1 MAFLL
6 AVLSVFRLN
15 LPRFGIEPC
24 IMALFKLLNRNRKAE
39 QAEMSFIDHL
49 EALRW
54 HIVRCLI
61 AIMVG
66 AVLIFIKIDWIFDN
80 VILGPIQPDFVSYT
94 ALCRFSH
101 WIGAGNALCMP
112 TVNITMLATSY
123 TTQFMSSIT
132 IAFVG
137 GFIFAF
143 PYIFWEFWR
152 FIKPA
157 LTTKELKTTRG
168 AIIFVSFFFFTGAAF
183 GYFILAPFTFS
194 FLSNYQLGTQAII
207 KTTPTISDHIENLTN
222 ITLGTALAFQL
233 PVVAYV
239 LTRIGLIT
247 PRFLRT
253 YRKYAIVA
261 ILVVAA
267 IITPSPDWMSQ
278 LLVCIPLV
286 LLYELSILISAR
298 VYNLE
303 QKKWQEWE

>member
-1 MAFLL
+1 
-6 AVLSVFRLN
+6 
-15 LPRFGIEPC
+15 
-24 IMALFKLLNRNRKAE
+24 MALFKLLNRNKDAD

-54 HIVRCLI
+54 HIVRSLVAILI
-61 AIMVG
+61 G
-66 AVLIFIKIDWIFDN
+66 AFFIFIKIDWVFDN
-80 VILGPIQPDFVSYT
+80 IILGPVQPDFVSYT

-101 WIGAGNALCMP
+101 WLGAGDALCMP
-112 TVNITMLATSY
+112 APNVTMLATAY
-123 TTQFMSSIT
+123 TTQFMASIT
-132 IAFVG
+132 IAFFG

-157 LTTKELKTTRG
+157 LTTKELRSTRG
-168 AIIFVSFFFFTGAAF
+168 AIVFVSFFFFTGAAF

-194 FLSNYQLGTQAII
+194 FLATYQLGSQAII
-207 KTTPTISDHIENLTN
+207 KTTPTLSDHIENLTN
-222 ITLGTALAFQL
+222 ITVGTAIAFQL

-239 LTRIGLIT
+239 LTRIGILT
-247 PRFLRT
+247 PRFLKK

-267 IITPSPDWMSQ
+267 IITPSPDWISQ
-278 LLVCIPLV
+278 LLVCIPLF
-286 LLYELSILISAR
+286 LLYELSILISKR
-298 VYNLE
+298 VYRLE